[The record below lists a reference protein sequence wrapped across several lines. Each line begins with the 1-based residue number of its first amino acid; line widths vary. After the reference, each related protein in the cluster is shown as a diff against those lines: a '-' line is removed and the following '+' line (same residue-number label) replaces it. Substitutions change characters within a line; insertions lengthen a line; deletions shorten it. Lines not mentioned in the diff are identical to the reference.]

1 MIWYDISISR
11 YICSEVYGLR
21 MIGKKKYSF
30 RKEKVPFLLEKRPS
44 MVLVLGNLEPS
55 LCQLYKLSLTRYC
68 KDLSEDLKIYLS
80 EDLKIRFCNWM

>member
-1 MIWYDISISR
+1 MIWYKYIQIYMFWSLWIKDDWEKKILIS
-11 YICSEVYGLR
+11 E
-21 MIGKKKYSF
+21 K
-30 RKEKVPFLLEKRPS
+30 KVPFLLEKRPS

-68 KDLSEDLKIYLS
+68 KDLSEDLKINLS